1 MKPSIT
7 VAYSGVHQAFQI
19 ALAAAELNQLDYFYC
34 SLFAAPGKWG
44 GALAR
49 VLGADKLHNRQV
61 AGLPAQKAWEH
72 PWPLLGHRCRLK
84 LRLAAPDDWEH
95 ANRRFDRWVAARLA
109 HSDSRMVVGVET
121 CAAAAF
127 AAAQARGMIRLL
139 DRPGIGAEFLNA
151 AALKAADEL
160 GLKTVA
166 HTDSPMMR
174 ELKAREVQLSDTIL
188 VASELQAR
196 LLRPSLDSPKRV
208 CVLPLWADGE
218 FWRPPGEPK
227 MARSGP
233 LRVIYA
239 GKLSLRKGVPYLI
252 QAAVN
257 CSHPIALT
265 LVGAVDPELLPVLEQ
280 HRAKF
285 TWAAPCAKIELRR
298 HYQQNDLLVLPSLGD
313 SFGLVALEAMA
324 CGLPVIVTENCGVPV
339 PDAAWR
345 VPVINSN
352 AIAERLALYA
362 GDRQLCREH
371 GRIAADFARQFTPE
385 RYRRQ
390 LHDIFHQLLSRA
402 PLHDQPEATSRINSP
417 AEQFVES
424 IGSSGFCLENAPR
437 SS

>member
-49 VLGADKLHNRQV
+49 LIGADRLHNRTV
-61 AGLPAQKAWEH
+61 AGLPPRKAWEN
-72 PWPLLGHRCRLK
+72 PWPLIGHRCRMTLS
-84 LRLAAPDDWEH
+84 LAALDDWEH
-95 ANRRFDRWVAARLA
+95 ANRRFDRWVAERLGQ
-109 HSDSRMVVGVET
+109 SDSRLFVGVET

-127 AAAQARGMIRLL
+127 AAAQERGMVRLL
-139 DRPGIGAEFLNA
+139 DRPGIGAEFLSA
-151 AALKAADEL
+151 VALKAADEL

-174 ELKAREVQLSDTIL
+174 ELKAREVRLADTIL

-196 LLRPSLDSPKRV
+196 LLRQSLASPKRA
-208 CVLPLWADGE
+208 CVLPLWADSE
-218 FWRPPGEPK
+218 FWRPPDEAK
-227 MARSGP
+227 IARSGP

-252 QAAVN
+252 QAALD
-257 CSHPIALT
+257 CSHTIALT
-265 LVGAVDPELLPVLEQ
+265 LIGAVDPELTPVLER
-280 HRAKF
+280 HDGKF
-285 TWAAPCAKIELRR
+285 TLVAPCAKADLRR

-313 SFGLVALEAMA
+313 SFGLVAMEAMA

-345 VPVINSN
+345 VPVMNSD
-352 AIAERLALYA
+352 ALAARLALYA
-362 GDRQLCREH
+362 GDRELCREH
-371 GRIAADFARQFTPE
+371 GRIAVDFAKQFTPE

-390 LHDIFHQLLSRA
+390 LHDIFYKLLSCPQLEA
-402 PLHDQPEATSRINSP
+402 QPEA
-417 AEQFVES
+417 
-424 IGSSGFCLENAPR
+424 R
-437 SS
+437 SSIDSHGEQWAEASNL